1 MSKHVRGSDF
11 LLVMQQWTRVFMPIV
26 GREQDAWE
34 EDWVLAL
41 DEMPYL
47 RLIRKERSFVLDKL
61 IGLRVQM
68 NYIGGNMQMVRN
80 DMERVWSE
88 GLSKDMESYP
98 TFNTTEDGFE
108 FLFAALPKKSEY
120 ITGTIQVLEK
130 RTR

>member
-61 IGLRVQM
+61 IGLRV
-68 NYIGGNMQMVRN
+68 R
-80 DMERVWSE
+80 SE
-88 GLSKDMESYP
+88 GLSKDMESYH